1 MAVDK
6 RIMEVINYISDNF
19 LKKLEARESDKISG
33 GELIED
39 LIKMGYKLFEINQAF
54 ELIFSLPDIITP
66 EEGEKA
72 IKDLSK
78 AMRVLSYMERFKLSL
93 DAQGFLLQ
101 SRDLGL
107 LTAEEFEDIVAQ
119 AMRSDSGEI
128 GLGEIKWIMSKI
140 VDDSER
146 LMLINAT
153 NKTTNS
159 ESALIN

>member
-1 MAVDK
+1 
-6 RIMEVINYISDNF
+6 MEVINYISLNF
-19 LKKLEARESDKISG
+19 LKKSENRSSDKMSG

-66 EEGEKA
+66 EDGQKA
-72 IKDLSK
+72 IRDLSK
-78 AMRVLSYMERFKLSL
+78 AKRVLSYIERFKLSL

-101 SRDLGL
+101 SRELGL
-107 LTAEEFEDIVAQ
+107 VTDEEFEEIVAH
-119 AMRSDSGEI
+119 ALRSESGEI
-128 GLGEIKWIMSKI
+128 GMGELRWIINKI

-153 NKTTNS
+153 SGAKDNKNV
-159 ESALIN
+159 LLN